1 MIAIQTVRDV
11 FGGFLIAGS
20 RDRFARVRDNFFLIC
35 VDREPS
41 GLRGFSLGTVLSPA
55 LPFESELPC
64 AGLAR
69 LNVRK
74 QIVRNERTQRS
85 RKSKNQAGFP

>member
-1 MIAIQTVRDV
+1 
-11 FGGFLIAGS
+11 
-20 RDRFARVRDNFFLIC
+20 
-35 VDREPS
+35 
-41 GLRGFSLGTVLSPA
+41 